1 MAKSDKTVVIVSD
14 LHCGHV
20 VGLTPPSYQSA
31 SGSLE
36 KFREMQKAV
45 WRYYSETLKTLQPIH
60 LLIVNGD
67 CIDGKGERSGGTELV
82 EQDRTEQVQMAIEC
96 VEQTKA
102 KNTVMTYGTPYHTGT
117 LEDFERSIADAVG
130 AKIGSHEWVDV
141 NGVVF
146 DCKHKIGGSV
156 IPHGRYTA
164 PARDRLWNQLWS
176 IDGQQPLAD
185 IIIRSHVHY
194 YTYSGDADVLTI
206 TTPALQGYG
215 SKFGARQCSGRVDIG
230 LMSFVINSKGG
241 YTWRSHIM
249 RSELQKAPIS
259 KL

>member
-1 MAKSDKTVVIVSD
+1 MAANKTVVVVSD

-31 SGSLE
+31 SGSLA
-36 KFREMQKAV
+36 KFGEMQRAV
-45 WRYYSETLKTLQPIH
+45 WSYYAETLKSLQPIH
-60 LLIVNGD
+60 CLIVNGD
-67 CIDGKGERSGGTELV
+67 CIDGKGERSGGTELI

-96 VEQTKA
+96 IELAKA
-102 KNTVMTYGTPYHTGT
+102 KNIVMTFGTPYHTGVM
-117 LEDFERSIADAVG
+117 EDFERSIADALG
-130 AKIGSHEWVDV
+130 AHIGSHEWVDV

-146 DCKHKIGGSV
+146 DCKHKIGSSV
-156 IPHGRYTA
+156 IPHGRHTA
-164 PARDRLWNQLWS
+164 IARDRLWNQLWS
-176 IDGQQPLAD
+176 IDDKQPLAD
-185 IIIRSHVHY
+185 VIIRSHVHY
-194 YTYSGDADVLTI
+194 CTYNGDPDYLAI

-230 LMSFVINSKGG
+230 LISFSIDSKGG
-241 YTWRSHIM
+241 YTWRQHIM